1 MAIKWDQA
9 TDDEII
15 QHCLRSNPHRD
26 VISELDG
33 GLSIIRISE
42 DAIVKC
48 GFGVSQYEAVNQQR
62 AYEILDP
69 AIIRI
74 PRVYRFFINGLDGY
88 IIMEYINGQPLSSIM
103 NPDAY
108 LEPMAKVLKLFEQ
121 VRRDRPGPFHESFAF
136 GQLWLDYDPIAPATI
151 SDIEQYYNKRQLK
164 NSDHLNLVGY
174 PLVFCHLDIAP
185 RNILVLED
193 ASLCLVDW
201 NSAGFYPRLFER
213 IALEIN
219 VRKEN
224 DWNTKLLELLD
235 KLDEDEKAQAR
246 LLKQAYYLGQRHI

>member
-121 VRRDRPGPFHESFAF
+121 VR
-136 GQLWLDYDPIAPATI
+136 
-151 SDIEQYYNKRQLK
+151 
-164 NSDHLNLVGY
+164 
-174 PLVFCHLDIAP
+174 
-185 RNILVLED
+185 
-193 ASLCLVDW
+193 
-201 NSAGFYPRLFER
+201 
-213 IALEIN
+213 
-219 VRKEN
+219 
-224 DWNTKLLELLD
+224 
-235 KLDEDEKAQAR
+235 
-246 LLKQAYYLGQRHI
+246 